1 MRYPVTL
8 LLAITLAAQHASAQH
23 ASAQH
28 APPPPP
34 AEPSPAATG
43 PAPRFFIQASDPQ
56 FGMYAKD
63 ANFKQETASFEFFIA
78 TVNRLKP
85 QFVVI
90 TGDLTNKPGDADQIA
105 EFHRIAHKLD
115 PAIKLYN
122 VAGNHD
128 VKNEPTSESLA
139 QYRKNWGPDYYTFDS
154 GNLRGVVLDSSLIQ
168 APIQAQAEADKQEQW
183 LKSQLVKARA
193 DGKRVVIF
201 QHIPF
206 FLSTAEEPDQ
216 YFNIPK
222 QHRQRY
228 LAMFHQYGVH
238 QIFTGHYHRNSEGR
252 DGDLDMVVTGAVG
265 MPIGPDPSGFRI
277 VSLDKF
283 EHPYI
288 SLGTIPNQ
296 VTAGVLTGGK

>member
-23 ASAQH
+23 A
-28 APPPPP
+28 PPPPP
-34 AEPSPAATG
+34 AEPSPAVTG

-56 FGMYAKD
+56 LGMYAKD

-154 GNLRGVVLDSSLIQ
+154 GDLRGIVLDSSLIQ

-183 LKSQLVKARA
+183 LKSRLAKEIGRA
-193 DGKRVVIF
+193 SCRERGEISVV
-201 QHIPF
+201 
-206 FLSTAEEPDQ
+206 A
-216 YFNIPK
+216 
-222 QHRQRY
+222 
-228 LAMFHQYGVH
+228 
-238 QIFTGHYHRNSEGR
+238 
-252 DGDLDMVVTGAVG
+252 
-265 MPIGPDPSGFRI
+265 
-277 VSLDKF
+277 VSL
-283 EHPYI
+283 
-288 SLGTIPNQ
+288 
-296 VTAGVLTGGK
+296 